1 MDEPLSALDAPRKA
15 EILPFLERLK
25 AAFDLPILYVTH
37 SFAEVTRLADRLVVM
52 DAGSVVAQ
60 GPLAEVLAR
69 ADLPLLAGRGDAASA
84 LEGVVAR
91 HDPYRGLTQLNLG
104 EAELLTPSLDRPVGA
119 AVRAVILARDVLI
132 ATREPQGLSA
142 RNVLAARV
150 ERLDLRVDGT
160 VLATLRLAGAPA
172 AVVLAAV
179 TRDAVEALALAPGLS
194 VWAVVKSVAVEGGR
208 DGGLLAALDD

>member
-15 EILPFLERLK
+15 EILPLLERLK
-25 AAFDLPILYVTH
+25 SAFDLPILYVTH

-52 DAGSVVAQ
+52 DAGRVAAQ

-69 ADLPLLAGRGDAASA
+69 TDLPLLSGRGDAASA
-84 LEGVVAR
+84 LEAEVAAQ
-91 HDPYRGLTQLNLG
+91 DLARGLTHLRLG
-104 EAELLTPSLDRPVGA
+104 EVELLTPHLDKPPGA
-119 AVRAVILARDVLI
+119 PVRALILARDVLI
-132 ATREPQGLSA
+132 AVEQPRGLSA
-142 RNVLAARV
+142 RNVLAARI
-150 ERLDLRVDGT
+150 ERLDARADGT

-172 AVVLAAV
+172 AAVLAAV
-179 TRDAVEALALAPGLS
+179 TRDAVEALSLAPGLP